1 MQETNGDLAKMTEI
15 CNTTGLRAVYDQP
28 GEIALKKEI
37 GHIDRHA
44 RDFIG
49 RSPFL
54 VISTADADGW
64 PDASPRGDAPGFV
77 GVVDESRLHLPD
89 RPGNNRL
96 DSFQNLI
103 ANPRVALLFL
113 VPGRLET
120 LRVNGAARLL
130 TEPELLAKHAVRGKP
145 ARAIVEVTAKSVY
158 FQCGKA
164 LIRSG
169 LWQKEKW
176 PSLDG
181 LATFAEAISDQV
193 KGLDPVASEA
203 RLEKAYRDTLY

>member
-1 MQETNGDLAKMTEI
+1 MTEI
-15 CNTTGLRAVYDQP
+15 CDLAELRARYAEP
-28 GEIALKKEI
+28 SEISLKKEL

-49 RSPFL
+49 RSPFA

-64 PDASPRGDAPGFV
+64 PDASPRGDGPGFV
-77 GVVDESRLHLPD
+77 AVVDEQRLHLPD

-103 ANPRVALLFL
+103 ANPRIALLFL

-120 LRVNGAARLL
+120 LRVNGTARVLTDSSLL
-130 TEPELLAKHAVRGKP
+130 EQHAVRGEP
-145 ARAIVEVTAKSVY
+145 ARAVVEIAAKNVY

-164 LIRSG
+164 VIRSG
-169 LWQKEKW
+169 LWQQDKW

-181 LATFAEAISDQV
+181 LAPFAEAISDQI
-193 KGLDPVASEA
+193 KGLDRAAAEA
-203 RLEKAYRDTLY
+203 RLEEGYRDKLY

>member
-1 MQETNGDLAKMTEI
+1 MTEI
-15 CNTTGLRAVYDQP
+15 ASIEELRAVYAQP
-28 GEIALKKEI
+28 SELALRKELE
-37 GHIDRHA
+37 HIDRHS
-44 RDFIG
+44 REFIG
-49 RSPFL
+49 RAPFV
-54 VISTADADGW
+54 VIATADKDGW

-77 GVVDESRLHLPD
+77 SVVDEKCLHLPD

-103 ANPRVALLFL
+103 GNAKIALIFL

-120 LRVNGAARLL
+120 LRVNGTARLL
-130 TEPELLAKHAVRGKP
+130 RDETLCARYSVAGKP
-145 ARAIVEVTAKSVY
+145 ARAIVEITAASVY

-164 LIRSG
+164 LIRSA
-169 LWQKEKW
+169 LWQVERW

-181 LATFAEAISDQV
+181 LASFAEALSEQI
-193 KGLDPVASEA
+193 KGLDKPVSQG

>member
-1 MQETNGDLAKMTEI
+1 MGVTMTEI
-15 CNTTGLRAVYDQP
+15 CDLADLRSRYAEP
-28 GEIALKKEI
+28 SEISLKKEL

-49 RSPFL
+49 RSPFA
-54 VISTADADGW
+54 VISTADAEGW

-77 GVVDESRLHLPD
+77 AVVDEQRLHLPD

-96 DSFQNLI
+96 DTFQNLV
-103 ANPRVALLFL
+103 ANPRIAMLFL

-120 LRVNGAARLL
+120 LRVNGTARLL
-130 TEPELLAKHAVRGKP
+130 TEAALLEKHAIHGKP
-145 ARAIVEVTAKSVY
+145 ARAVVEITARSIY

-164 LIRSG
+164 VIRAG

-176 PSLDG
+176 PSLEG
-181 LATFAEAISDQV
+181 LAPFAEAIADQI
-193 KGLDPVASEA
+193 KGLDKTATET
-203 RLEKAYRDTLY
+203 RLAKAYRDRLY

>member
-1 MQETNGDLAKMTEI
+1 MTEI
-15 CNTTGLRAVYDQP
+15 CSLADLRNRYQQP
-28 GEIALKKEI
+28 SEIALRKEL

-49 RSPFL
+49 RSPFV
-54 VISTADADGW
+54 VISTADAEGW

-77 GVVDESRLHLPD
+77 SVIDGQRLHLPD

-103 ANPRVALLFL
+103 ANPRVGLLFL

-120 LRVNGAARLL
+120 LRVNGTARLL
-130 TEPELLAKHAVRGKP
+130 TDPALLERYAVHGKP
-145 ARAIVEVTAKSVY
+145 ARAVVEVAARSVY

-164 LIRSG
+164 VIRAG
-169 LWQKEKW
+169 LWQRDKW
-176 PSLDG
+176 PSLEG
-181 LATFAEAISDQV
+181 LAPFAEAISDQI
-193 KGLDPVASEA
+193 KGLDRSATET
-203 RLEKAYRDTLY
+203 RLEKAYRETLY